1 MPQKYLVR
9 KQSSPGD
16 YEIVQDH
23 VHQKV
28 DAPQKA
34 DVENILDTAEKAL
47 KQVFD
52 NSGISSLASGVKLG
66 LQEMY

>member
-1 MPQKYLVR
+1 MPQKYLVK

-23 VHQKV
+23 DHQKV
-28 DAPQKA
+28 NAAQKA
-34 DVENILDTAEKAL
+34 DVTAILNNAEEKL
-47 KQVFD
+47 KEVFD
-52 NSGISSLASGVKLG
+52 NSGIASLASGVKLG

>member
-1 MPQKYLVR
+1 MPKKTLVQK
-9 KQSSPGD
+9 KGSPGD

-52 NSGISSLASGVKLG
+52 NSGIASLASGVKLG